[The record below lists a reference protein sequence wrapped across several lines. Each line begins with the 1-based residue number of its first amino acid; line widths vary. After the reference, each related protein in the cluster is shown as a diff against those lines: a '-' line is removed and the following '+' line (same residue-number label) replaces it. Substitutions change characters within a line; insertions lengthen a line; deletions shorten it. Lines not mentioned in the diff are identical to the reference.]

1 MPQENPRSPY
11 EVSKDYDLL
20 FKLVYDDNLEIIL
33 FSSIGVPYIVEMQGH
48 ILLIGRAIKTD
59 TREKL
64 KDEMTEHCQS
74 NDLCFIVPN
83 FLQ

>member
-20 FKLVYDDNLEIIL
+20 FKLVYDDNLQIIL
-33 FSSIGVPYIVEMQGH
+33 LNSVGEPFHVEMEGH
-48 ILLIGRAIKTD
+48 ILLLYRAIHTD

-64 KDEMTEHCQS
+64 KYIMIKYCQNS
-74 NDLCFIVPN
+74 DLCFIVPN